1 MTKHPLTNILTLTLT
16 SGAAWLL
23 TSCGTTAG
31 YKQADKTGAG
41 IAEYRDE
48 VLNVQKA
55 VKETIRSMDQVEV
68 TANTD
73 PRKAFE
79 QFSKSLA
86 ALDAAAAKAEKRGQ
100 EMKSKGEAY
109 FLQWEEQLAQVK
121 NPEIKEL
128 AEKRKD
134 KLSSAFQGIKKVAEP
149 LRAQFD
155 PWLSD
160 LKDLQTYLNND
171 LTISGVDD
179 ARKQFAKAKA
189 DGAQVEKS
197 MDELVAEL
205 NSIAAAITPAK
216 VPEAQ
221 AK

>member
-1 MTKHPLTNILTLTLT
+1 MKKNTLAKILTLTLAGGT
-16 SGAAWLL
+16 AGLF
-23 TSCGTTAG
+23 TGCGTTAG

-48 VLNVQKA
+48 VVNVQKA
-55 VKETIRSMDQVEV
+55 VTETLQSMEQVEV

-73 PRKAFE
+73 PRKAFD
-79 QFSKSLA
+79 QFSKSLS
-86 ALDAAAAKAEKRGQ
+86 ALDAAAAKAATRGQ

-109 FLQWEEQLAQVK
+109 FLQWEQQLAQVK
-121 NPEIKEL
+121 NPEIKQL
-128 AEKRKD
+128 AEQRKD
-134 KLSSAFQGIKKVAEP
+134 KLSTAFQGIKKVAEP

-171 LTISGVDD
+171 LTISGVDA
-179 ARKQFAKAKA
+179 ARPQFAKAKA

-205 NSIAAAITPAK
+205 NSIAAAITPAR
-216 VPEAQ
+216 VPESQ
-221 AK
+221 SK